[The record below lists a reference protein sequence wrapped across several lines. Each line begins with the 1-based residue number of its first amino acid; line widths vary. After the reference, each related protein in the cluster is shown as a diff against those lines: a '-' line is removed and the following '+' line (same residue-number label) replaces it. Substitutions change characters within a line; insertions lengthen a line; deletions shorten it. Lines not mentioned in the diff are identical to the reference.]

1 MLDLAEPERS
11 IIRLTN
17 REREE
22 LACAEAEIGETIG
35 AFLRCG
41 RSLSLIRSKRLYR
54 EGYATFDRYVEERW
68 AISKAAAGQLLNCY
82 HIAEGLE
89 GAGIKLPADTL
100 QSSMRPLASVPRLE
114 GLRAVVW
121 KYAVSL
127 CPDAGSPPV
136 TVMRRITGIIRE
148 ALAEGWDDDGDG
160 APGREIEGV
169 DNRKGLG
176 RPLGNKKTPAGDERF
191 LRAVT
196 RLSAYRGF
204 SVPLIASQ
212 VRTERMAAY
221 AWRACERLKGR
232 LEEVEKAIVR
242 QFPSAQAQKN

>member
-136 TVMRRITGIIRE
+136 TVMRRITGII
-148 ALAEGWDDDGDG
+148 
-160 APGREIEGV
+160 
-169 DNRKGLG
+169 
-176 RPLGNKKTPAGDERF
+176 
-191 LRAVT
+191 
-196 RLSAYRGF
+196 
-204 SVPLIASQ
+204 
-212 VRTERMAAY
+212 
-221 AWRACERLKGR
+221 
-232 LEEVEKAIVR
+232 
-242 QFPSAQAQKN
+242 